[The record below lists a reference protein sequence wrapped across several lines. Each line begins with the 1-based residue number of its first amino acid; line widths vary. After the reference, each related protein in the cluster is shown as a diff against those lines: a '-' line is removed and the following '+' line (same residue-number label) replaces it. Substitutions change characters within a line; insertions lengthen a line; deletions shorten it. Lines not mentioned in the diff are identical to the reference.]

1 MTAVSP
7 ASTGGAHHGRLFRRP
22 ARRLGLVA
30 LTGLVTGSL
39 VLSACSSSS
48 STAATSPSS
57 AAAGATGA
65 AGSSAT
71 SAAGPAGSA
80 VAPATAAAS
89 AVDTLI
95 IANPV
100 KVDTL
105 DPQVSSV
112 NESIWLDQTL
122 YSRLVQADPTGT
134 KIVPDLATSWDIAK
148 DGLTYTFHLRD
159 AKFSDGSPVLASDV
173 AWSINR
179 SKKYDGGWGFLI
191 TAVTGVTAPDPK
203 TVVVKLSKPHAPLL
217 ADLAMYAFAALPQKL
232 VEAQGDAFFTHPVGS
247 GPFVVSAYAPD
258 TEVDLKRNDNYYGT
272 KPKITN
278 VKIKIV
284 TNDNTRVLDLQSG
297 AVDVIENPPGNLTA
311 QINANPKLQVNL
323 FPSTR
328 VDFIQLSTKNK
339 YFSNVKVRQAV
350 RYAVDLDQ
358 INKLAYQGA
367 GTPATSFMPYK
378 MLYWNDSL
386 PKPAVDLT
394 KAKALLTEAGFPNG
408 FTTNLITVSG
418 DAAGQAEAVVIKD
431 SLSKIGITVNI
442 ESYELVTAYGKEKT
456 GDYGIGE
463 RYWTNDIIDPDE
475 VVTFGVDVKAGS
487 SSFDTYW
494 SDATAT
500 KLTND
505 ARSETD
511 PVKRAAMYKQ
521 IQQIVW
527 DQTPYLPINYPPYRY
542 ATGKWVTGFNVSPLG
557 NYNDSLLTLTV
568 DKH

>member
-1 MTAVSP
+1 MTSVLP
-7 ASTGGAHHGRLFRRP
+7 ASTSGRRRP
-22 ARRLGLVA
+22 YRHPLRRLGLVTA
-30 LTGLVTGSL
+30 VTSV
-39 VLSACSSSS
+39 VLISACSSSS
-48 STAATSPSS
+48 SSTPSS
-57 AAAGATGA
+57 SAGSSAGSSVAAP

-71 SAAGPAGSA
+71 GPSNSAA
-80 VAPATAAAS
+80 APATGATS
-89 AVDTLI
+89 PVDTLI

-105 DPQVSSV
+105 DPRVSSV

-134 KIVPDLATSWDIAK
+134 KIVPDLATNWDVAK

-179 SKKYDGGWGFLI
+179 AKKYTGGWGFLI
-191 TAVTGVTAPDPK
+191 TEVTSVTAPDAK
-203 TVVVKLSKPHAPLL
+203 TVVVKLTKPHAPLL

-232 VEAQGDAFFTHPVGS
+232 VQAQGDAFFTHPVGS
-247 GPFVVSAYAPD
+247 GPFAVSAYAPD
-258 TEVDLKRNDNYYGT
+258 TEVDLKRNDNYYGP
-272 KPKITN
+272 KPKVAT

-297 AVDVIENPPGNLTA
+297 AVDVIENPPGNLTT
-311 QINANPKLQVNL
+311 QINANPKLKVDL

-328 VDFIQLSTKNK
+328 VDFIQLSTKDK

-378 MLYWNDSL
+378 MLYWNDAL

-394 KAKALLTEAGFPNG
+394 KAKQLLTAAGFPNG

-456 GDYGIGE
+456 GVYGIGE

-475 VVTFGVDVKAGS
+475 VVTFGVDVTAGS
-487 SSFDTYW
+487 SSFDTFW
-494 SDATAT
+494 SDPTAA
-500 KLTND
+500 KLTNQ

-511 PVKRAAMYKQ
+511 PTKRAAMYKQ
-521 IQQIVW
+521 IQQIAW

>member
-1 MTAVSP
+1 MSP
-7 ASTGGAHHGRLFRRP
+7 IPSGADGPRRGRLFRRP
-22 ARRLGLVA
+22 AARLGTLAVF
-30 LTGLVTGSL
+30 TVVTGSL
-39 VLSACSSSS
+39 VLSACGSSSS
-48 STAATSPSS
+48 SSASSTGSSSSAAGSSSGSGSSSAAAPAATSP
-57 AAAGATGA
+57 
-65 AGSSAT
+65 
-71 SAAGPAGSA
+71 
-80 VAPATAAAS
+80 
-89 AVDTLI
+89 VDTLI

-134 KIVPDLATSWDIAK
+134 KIVPDLATTWTISPDN
-148 DGLTYTFHLRD
+148 LTYTFKLRD
-159 AKFSDGSPVLASDV
+159 AKFSDGSPVTAADV
-173 AWSINR
+173 KYSIDR
-179 SKKYDGGWGFLI
+179 AKKYDGGWGFLI
-191 TAVTGVTAPDPK
+191 TAVKEITAPDAK

-217 ADLAMYAFAALPQKL
+217 ADLAMYAFSALPQKL

-272 KPKITN
+272 KPKISN
-278 VKIKIV
+278 VKVKIV

-297 AVDVIENPPGNLTA
+297 NVDVIENPPGNLTA
-311 QINANPKLQVNL
+311 QINANPKLKVDL

-328 VDFIQLSTKNK
+328 VDFIQLSTKDK

-358 INKLAYQGA
+358 MNKLAYQGA
-367 GTPATSFMPYK
+367 GVPATSFLPYK
-378 MLYWNDSL
+378 MLYWNDAL
-386 PKPAVDLT
+386 PKPAVDLA
-394 KAKALLTEAGFPNG
+394 KAKSLLAEAGFANG

-418 DAAGQAEAVVIKD
+418 DAAGQAQAVVIKD

-456 GDYGIGE
+456 GNYGIGE

-475 VVTFGVDVKAGS
+475 VVTFGVDVTAGS
-487 SSFDTYW
+487 KSFDTYW
-494 SDATAT
+494 SDPTAT
-500 KLTND
+500 KLTNE

-511 PVKRAAMYKQ
+511 PVKREAIYKQ
-521 IQQIVW
+521 IQQIVN
-527 DQTPYLPINYPPYRY
+527 DQTPYLPLIYPPYRY
-542 ATGKWVTGFNVSPLG
+542 ASGKWVNGFNVSPLG

>member
-1 MTAVSP
+1 MSP
-7 ASTGGAHHGRLFRRP
+7 IPSGVDGPRRRRLFRRP
-22 ARRLGLVA
+22 AARLGTLAVF
-30 LTGLVTGSL
+30 TVVTGSL
-39 VLSACSSSS
+39 VLSACGSSS
-48 STAATSPSS
+48 STASSTGSSSSASGAGGGSS
-57 AAAGATGA
+57 AAAPA
-65 AGSSAT
+65 AT
-71 SAAGPAGSA
+71 SP
-80 VAPATAAAS
+80 
-89 AVDTLI
+89 VDTLI

-134 KIVPDLATSWDIAK
+134 KIVPDLATTWTISPDK
-148 DGLTYTFHLRD
+148 LTYTFKLRD
-159 AKFSDGSPVLASDV
+159 AKFSDGSTVTAADV
-173 AWSINR
+173 KYSIDR
-179 SKKYDGGWGFLI
+179 AKKYDGGWGFLI
-191 TAVTGVTAPDPK
+191 TAVKEITAPDAR

-217 ADLAMYAFAALPQKL
+217 ADLAMYAFSALPQKL

-272 KPKITN
+272 KPKIAA

-297 AVDVIENPPGNLTA
+297 NVDVIENPPGNLTA
-311 QINANPKLQVNL
+311 QINANPKLRVDL

-350 RYAVDLDQ
+350 RYAIDLDQ
-358 INKLAYQGA
+358 MNKLAYQGA
-367 GTPATSFMPYK
+367 GTPATSFLPYK
-378 MLYWNDSL
+378 MLYWNDAL
-386 PKPAVDLT
+386 PKPAVDLA
-394 KAKALLTEAGFPNG
+394 KAKSLLAEAGFPNG

-418 DAAGQAEAVVIKD
+418 DAAGQAQAVVIKD

-456 GDYGIGE
+456 GNYGIGE

-487 SSFDTYW
+487 MSFDTYW
-494 SDATAT
+494 SDPTAT

-511 PVKRAAMYKQ
+511 PAKRKAIYQQ
-521 IQQIVW
+521 IQQIVH
-527 DQTPYLPINYPPYRY
+527 DQTPYLPLIYPPYRY
-542 ATGKWVTGFNVSPLG
+542 ASGKWVNGFKVSPLG

>member
-1 MTAVSP
+1 MSP
-7 ASTGGAHHGRLFRRP
+7 TPSGADGPHRGRLFHRP
-22 ARRLGLVA
+22 AARLGR
-30 LTGLVTGSL
+30 LTVFTVVTGSL
-39 VLSACSSSS
+39 VLSACGSS
-48 STAATSPSS
+48 STATTSSTSGNSSSS
-57 AAAGATGA
+57 AAAVSG
-65 AGSSAT
+65 GSS
-71 SAAGPAGSA
+71 SAAPA
-80 VAPATAAAS
+80 AAAS
-89 AVDTLI
+89 PVDTLI

-134 KIVPDLATSWDIAK
+134 KIVPDLATTWTISPDK
-148 DGLTYTFHLRD
+148 LTYTFKLRD
-159 AKFSDGSPVLASDV
+159 AKFSDGSTVTASDV
-173 AWSINR
+173 KYSIDRAN
-179 SKKYDGGWGFLI
+179 KYDGGWGFLI
-191 TAVTGVTAPDPK
+191 TAVKEITAPDAK

-217 ADLAMYAFAALPQKL
+217 ADLAMYAFSALPQKL
-232 VEAQGDAFFTHPVGS
+232 VEAQGDKFFTHPVGS

-272 KPKITN
+272 KPKISN

-297 AVDVIENPPGNLTA
+297 NVDVIENPPGNLTA
-311 QINANPKLQVNL
+311 QINANAKLKVDL

-328 VDFIQLSTKNK
+328 VDFIQLSTKDK
-339 YFSNVKVRQAV
+339 YFSHVKVRQAV
-350 RYAVDLDQ
+350 RYAIDLDQ
-358 INKLAYQGA
+358 MNKLAYQGA
-367 GTPATSFMPYK
+367 GVPATSFMPYK
-378 MLYWNDSL
+378 MLYWNDAL
-386 PKPAVDLT
+386 PKPAVDLA
-394 KAKALLTEAGFPNG
+394 KAKSLLAEAGFPNG

-418 DAAGQAEAVVIKD
+418 DAAGQAQAVVIKD
-431 SLSKIGITVNI
+431 SLSKIGITVDI

-456 GDYGIGE
+456 GNYGIGE

-487 SSFDTYW
+487 MSFDTYW
-494 SDATAT
+494 SDPTAT

-511 PVKRAAMYKQ
+511 PAKREAIYKQ
-521 IQQIVW
+521 IQQIVN
-527 DQTPYLPINYPPYRY
+527 DQTPYLPLIYPPYRY
-542 ATGKWVTGFNVSPLG
+542 ASGKWVNGFNVSPLG